1 MHRITTLRWTAV
13 PWALI
18 NVWKFSNICI
28 NRIGFTQFPQ
38 NIKAAADTLD
48 WYRVSAAAF
57 SEPYPMQH
65 IAFPYYGNYNI
76 NKKSK
81 REDKA
86 MTCQIDLY
94 AGLLGCGKTTLIK
107 KLTGSLS

>member
-1 MHRITTLRWTAV
+1 
-13 PWALI
+13 
-18 NVWKFSNICI
+18 
-28 NRIGFTQFPQ
+28 
-38 NIKAAADTLD
+38 
-48 WYRVSAAAF
+48 
-57 SEPYPMQH
+57 MQH

-76 NKKSK
+76 NKKSNRK
-81 REDKA
+81 DKA

>member
-1 MHRITTLRWTAV
+1 
-13 PWALI
+13 
-18 NVWKFSNICI
+18 
-28 NRIGFTQFPQ
+28 
-38 NIKAAADTLD
+38 
-48 WYRVSAAAF
+48 
-57 SEPYPMQH
+57 MQH

-76 NKKSK
+76 NKKSN

-107 KLTGSLS
+107 KIDGKLVLIGKKLDMVWLKEQLRNL